1 MHGHEN
7 VREHELPELVARNTR
22 TGLVLFAVYLAL
34 YAGFMGLSTFAPDV
48 MKMRPFGGINLAVL
62 YGFGLILAAL
72 VLAIIYLYLCSRPVA
87 AAHSSAHSS
96 SHASSHT
103 KVG

>member
-22 TGLVLFAVYLAL
+22 TGLVLFAVYLVL
-34 YAGFMGLSTFAPDV
+34 YAGFMGLSTFAPNI
-48 MKMRPFGGINLAVL
+48 MKMRPFDGINLAVL

-72 VLAIIYLYLCSRPVA
+72 VLAIVYLYWCSRPVA
-87 AAHSSAHSS
+87 ASAHSS
-96 SHASSHT
+96 SPT
-103 KVG
+103 KVE

>member
-22 TGLVLFAVYLAL
+22 TGLVLFAVYLVL
-34 YAGFMGLSTFAPDV
+34 YAGFMGLSTFAPEV

-72 VLAIIYLYLCSRPVA
+72 VLAIIYLYWCSRPVA
-87 AAHSSAHSS
+87 PVAPVAATAVHSA
-96 SHASSHT
+96 SHA
-103 KVG
+103 KVD

>member
-7 VREHELPELVARNTR
+7 LREHELPELVARNTR
-22 TGLVLFAVYLAL
+22 TGLVLFAVYLVL
-34 YAGFMGLSTFAPDV
+34 YAGFMGLSTFAPEV

-72 VLAIIYLYLCSRPVA
+72 VLAIIYRYWCSRPVA
-87 AAHSSAHSS
+87 PVAPVAATAVHSA
-96 SHASSHT
+96 SHA
-103 KVG
+103 KVD

>member
-7 VREHELPELVARNTR
+7 VREYELPELVARNTR
-22 TGLVLFAVYLAL
+22 TGLGLFAVYLVL
-34 YAGFMGLSTFAPDV
+34 YAGFMGLSTFAPDI

-72 VLAIIYLYLCSRPVA
+72 VLAIVYLFLCSRPVA
-87 AAHSSAHSS
+87 ASAHSPS
-96 SHASSHT
+96 QT